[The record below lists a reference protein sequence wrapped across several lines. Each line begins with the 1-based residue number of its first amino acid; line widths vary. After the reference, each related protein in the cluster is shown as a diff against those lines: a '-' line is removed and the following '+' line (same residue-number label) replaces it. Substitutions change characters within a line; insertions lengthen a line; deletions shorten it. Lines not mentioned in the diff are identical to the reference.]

1 MNDLEFRIRVQGMVK
16 QLINQLMQSNNISA
30 TVMEDALMH
39 TVAELREVAMVELI
53 NAQDLEKQ
61 ETQEEDKKEPAE
73 A

>member
-1 MNDLEFRIRVQGMVK
+1 MNDLEFRVRVQGMVK

-61 ETQEEDKKEPAE
+61 ETQEEDKKESAE